1 MEGYNSIENIRS
13 ALSPTEFKKLLLY
26 IDTNDINQ
34 KQVLVLCGNGLGKT
48 LTKEYLEFIYKSKG
62 RIMTSRKIVNSDD
75 AYVVVFDKIKNGGK

>member
-1 MEGYNSIENIRS
+1 MEGYNSMENIRS

-26 IDTNDINQ
+26 IDTNAINQ
-34 KQVLVLCGNGLGKT
+34 KVLVLCGNGLGKT
-48 LTKEYLEFIYKSKG
+48 LTKEYLEFFYKSKG